1 MTLEVKGKITQ
12 GGNPVG
18 AGYKVSITNTR
29 SNRTMTTTTPSA
41 NGPGTYANAYFGP
54 AEVVADEDRL
64 ELLLGPDLRAL
75 PLTHWD
81 GDTFV
86 AYPVTENQ
94 PAGSVSRVDFVI
106 DDASG
111 AASVTVEHLNEMGMG
126 TFDRAE

>member
-1 MTLEVKGKITQ
+1 MLLPDPLWPTIAL
-12 GGNPVG
+12 NAPVG
-18 AGYKVSITNTR
+18 DLVGKTPPAEPAPAHRLTEFTGTYKNAYYGDAEVR
-29 SNRTMTTTTPSA
+29 LVDGA
-41 NGPGTYANAYFGP
+41 LVLALGPGGFT
-54 AEVVADEDRL
+54 
-64 ELLLGPDLRAL
+64 L